1 MTQHSRLT
9 NFVREKGFVRVR
21 DLLELGI
28 HRETLRRMVAS
39 GELDRVARGLYR
51 LSDCPVTEYHS
62 LALVAKKVDGVVV
75 CLLSALAF
83 HEITTQLPT
92 AVWVAIAS
100 GRTAPKLEWPVL
112 EVTYM
117 SDETLLF
124 GAASHHLEGVEVRVT
139 TPAKTVADCFKYRN
153 KIGIDV
159 AVEAL
164 KDYWVQRKGTI
175 EDLIAAARVC
185 RVSSV
190 IRPYLE
196 AVVG

>member
-1 MTQHSRLT
+1 
-9 NFVREKGFVRVR
+9 
-21 DLLELGI
+21 
-28 HRETLRRMVAS
+28 
-39 GELDRVARGLYR
+39 
-51 LSDCPVTEYHS
+51 
-62 LALVAKKVDGVVV
+62 
-75 CLLSALAF
+75 
-83 HEITTQLPT
+83 
-92 AVWVAIAS
+92 
-100 GRTAPKLEWPVL
+100 
-112 EVTYM
+112 M

-124 GAASHHLEGVEVRVT
+124 GAARHHLEGVEVRVT

-164 KDYWVQRKGTI
+164 KDYWGQRKGTI